1 MNFQV
6 IGMETVTVARSDN
19 FSEEG
24 SLIVCCVLLPVTG
37 AATFGS
43 REPLFYL
50 ETGGKKPKLAWFV
63 LYTICKGFAAQ
74 ASCLFCLLGLQFHQ
88 RAGCSTQPT
97 YTVLKY
103 KRSFT
108 LSENFPLKCRM
119 LGN

>member
-6 IGMETVTVARSDN
+6 IGMETFSGARSDN
-19 FSEEG
+19 FSEQG
-24 SLIVCCVLLPVTG
+24 SLIVYCVLLHVTG

-97 YTVLKY
+97 PGSL
-103 KRSFT
+103 
-108 LSENFPLKCRM
+108 
-119 LGN
+119 

>member
-6 IGMETVTVARSDN
+6 IGMETFSGARSDN
-19 FSEEG
+19 FSEQG
-24 SLIVCCVLLPVTG
+24 SLIVYCVLLHVTG

-63 LYTICKGFAAQ
+63 LYTIRKGFATHD

-97 YTVLKY
+97 
-103 KRSFT
+103 
-108 LSENFPLKCRM
+108 LS
-119 LGN
+119 